1 MRCERCKFEN
11 IPGQKTCIKCGSA
24 LEIKTTAINIYP
36 PRMSKWKKPFRN
48 LLRLMRRGKVVPQ
61 ENIRLRYPQ
70 WLREVFSDS
79 FLGLFLSII
88 PGLAHFIQ
96 KRFGEIKWYFL
107 AWLVLLISGL
117 FLYGSAAGF
126 ICLGLAVGTH
136 AGIAVQYGIIKD
148 LENLREKILTVI
160 LVLLALALIYRFI
173 PRILVPNLM
182 GGYSSLSVP
191 FHKVEAG
198 DYLLAWGGLDQE
210 ALLAR
215 GSLVLIHPVTII
227 GQLRATLSQ
236 QEIIGQIVG
245 LPGEQLEIRG
255 GFFVVNGQQ
264 LGVDKYP
271 VPQWLQKFN
280 FSATIPDNSYFVSAS
295 YNVAGYGMNLQ
306 AQASHIRQVCVVKT
320 SDIEAKAFMRWWP
333 LLKRGFIRYL
343 NG

>member
-24 LEIKTTAINIYP
+24 LEIKPAAINVHP

-61 ENIRLRYPQ
+61 ENIRLHYPP
-70 WLREVFSDS
+70 WFREVFSDS

-96 KRFGEIKWYFL
+96 KRFREIRWYFL

-126 ICLGLAVGTH
+126 ICLGLAVGLH

-148 LENLREKILTVI
+148 LANLREKILTVI
-160 LVLLALALIYRFI
+160 LVLLALTFIYRFT
-173 PRILVPNLM
+173 PRILVPNLT

-210 ALLAR
+210 ALLTR
-215 GSLVLIHPVTII
+215 GSLVLIHPVTFTSH
-227 GQLRATLSQ
+227 GRTTVSK
-236 QEIIGQIVG
+236 EEVIGQIVG
-245 LPGEQLEIRG
+245 LPGEQLEIHE

-264 LGVDKYP
+264 LNVDKYP
-271 VPQWLQKFN
+271 VPQWLQKLK
-280 FSATIPDNSYFVSAS
+280 FSATIPDNSYFVSAR
-295 YNVAGYGMNLQ
+295 YNVAAHGVKLE
-306 AQASHIRQVCVVKT
+306 ASYARQVCLVKAG
-320 SDIEAKAFMRWWP
+320 DIEAKAFMQWWP
-333 LLKRGFIRYL
+333 LLKRGFIR
-343 NG
+343 